1 MPSIHSSDTPSS
13 FRCSDTHT
21 AISTSF
27 VNSTSKSEQ
36 RNADE
41 QTNTITN
48 RWSHPTSSLIRDEIQ
63 SHNDDSSTN
72 LREKPSVF
80 ASVSPFPCPNEQR
93 ERGFEEQQ
101 TSTTCTTD
109 NEKSFLQATSTNST
123 NIHPA
128 TGDASSETSAAAT
141 SLKQSRT
148 EVGSSSLS
156 TPKQIHVP
164 AMTSSCNTIPV
175 FSSYGKK
182 VKKRKRVPNDST
194 AMNMNGTFDDSTA
207 ELTTNAS
214 LSYSRSGTTGRWTAQ
229 EHQAFVRGL
238 SLYGREWKRVALDI
252 PTRTSAQV
260 RSHAQK
266 YLSKME
272 KQLSLVHDTDNVHLP
287 LDNST
292 DSETPALFKS
302 SNVQSYND
310 FTITN
315 DQSPTTSH
323 ERTNCQDSE
332 TNTYED
338 GSPTGS
344 HQQDTENDYQT
355 MSDSVRQ
362 QAARILANPTTVEQ
376 EVRDT
381 ITQLRARYQ
390 QLQDR
395 IQQQQ
400 QHLQEQGTQP
410 HARTTTSRTNDG
422 NNEQNLN
429 VVLHGPLYSDQEQGD
444 SIRNSDNKSSGNIGD
459 EVGSKISSTVGGMDQ
474 RNTNNNSSASTTV
487 VAQRI
492 LYVHH
497 DDDELIALHVLQGL
511 QKQQL
516 RI

>member
-1 MPSIHSSDTPSS
+1 M
-13 FRCSDTHT
+13 
-21 AISTSF
+21 
-27 VNSTSKSEQ
+27 
-36 RNADE
+36 
-41 QTNTITN
+41 
-48 RWSHPTSSLIRDEIQ
+48 
-63 SHNDDSSTN
+63 
-72 LREKPSVF
+72 
-80 ASVSPFPCPNEQR
+80 
-93 ERGFEEQQ
+93 
-101 TSTTCTTD
+101 
-109 NEKSFLQATSTNST
+109 
-123 NIHPA
+123 
-128 TGDASSETSAAAT
+128 
-141 SLKQSRT
+141 
-148 EVGSSSLS
+148 
-156 TPKQIHVP
+156 
-164 AMTSSCNTIPV
+164 
-175 FSSYGKK
+175 
-182 VKKRKRVPNDST
+182 
-194 AMNMNGTFDDSTA
+194 
-207 ELTTNAS
+207 
-214 LSYSRSGTTGRWTAQ
+214 
-229 EHQAFVRGL
+229 
-238 SLYGREWKRVALDI
+238 
-252 PTRTSAQV
+252 
-260 RSHAQK
+260 
-266 YLSKME
+266 
-272 KQLSLVHDTDNVHLP
+272 HDTDNVHLP

-323 ERTNCQDSE
+323 FGTNSQDSE

-400 QHLQEQGTQP
+400 HVQEQGTQP